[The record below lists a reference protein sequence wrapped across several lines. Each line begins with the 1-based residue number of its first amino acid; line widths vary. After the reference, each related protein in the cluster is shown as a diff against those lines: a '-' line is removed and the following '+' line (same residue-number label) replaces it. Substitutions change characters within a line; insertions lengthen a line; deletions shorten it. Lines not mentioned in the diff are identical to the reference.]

1 MTIKKSKLGSQSIA
15 RKFRAGSTSQPIKSK
30 KSSSKATST
39 KSTGV
44 ASKQEV
50 VLALLRRQTGAT
62 IAAVMK
68 ATDWQQHSVR
78 GFFAG
83 VIKKKLKLNLTSEKI
98 DGARIYRII
107 RSGTSS

>member
-1 MTIKKSKLGSQSIA
+1 MTINKSRLGSQSTA
-15 RKFRAGSTSQPIKSK
+15 RKFRASQPIKLK
-30 KSSSKATST
+30 KTSSKATSA

-44 ASKQEV
+44 ASKQEI

-62 IAAVMK
+62 VAAVMK

-83 VIKKKLKLNLTSEKI
+83 VIRKKLKLNLTSERI

-107 RSGTSS
+107 RSGATS